1 MSTARNAAGVG
12 PVQWRSTINRLV
24 VAFVILAVL
33 LFVPAGRMTWAR
45 GWIFLLV
52 FTLLMAA
59 SIVYFTH
66 ANPEMFAVRSRVHPD
81 TKQWDKILMC
91 LLFVAILAIPP
102 VAGLDDGRFHW
113 SSMSSRVVAL
123 GYLVQ
128 LAGWIGVAWAQ
139 TVNRFFEPGV
149 RIQTERGHH
158 VIDTGP
164 YALIRHPGYF
174 AAVLLFVGIALSL
187 GSWWALIPAG
197 FGSLLLVLRT
207 VWEDRTLHAE
217 LPGYAEYA
225 QRVRFRLVPGVW

>member
-1 MSTARNAAGVG
+1 
-12 PVQWRSTINRLV
+12 VQWRSTMNRLV

-33 LFVPAGRMTWAR
+33 LFVPAGRITWTR

-52 FTLLMAA
+52 FTLLITA
-59 SIVYFTH
+59 SIAYFTH
-66 ANPEMFAVRSRVHPD
+66 ANPEMFAVRSRVHPG
-81 TKQWDKILMC
+81 TKRWDKIVMC
-91 LLFVAILAIPP
+91 LLSVAIVAIPP

-113 SSMSSRVVAL
+113 SSMSCWVVAL

-164 YALIRHPGYF
+164 YALTHRFVIIEPLLSDGSKLPKRLEPLSSVVAYGRQTPINF
-174 AAVLLFVGIALSL
+174 DGLSEVKAA
-187 GSWWALIPAG
+187 
-197 FGSLLLVLRT
+197 
-207 VWEDRTLHAE
+207 
-217 LPGYAEYA
+217 YAETGNGRIFTGTS
-225 QRVRFRLVPGVW
+225 QMLNSLVRVAKESGINRA

>member
-1 MSTARNAAGVG
+1 
-12 PVQWRSTINRLV
+12 VQWRSTVSRLV
-24 VAFVILAVL
+24 VTLVILAVL
-33 LFVPAGRMTWAR
+33 LFVPAGRITWTR

-59 SIVYFTH
+59 SIAYFTH

-81 TKQWDKILMC
+81 TKRWDKIVIC

-102 VAGLDDGRFHW
+102 IAGLDDGRFHCSTTSW
-113 SSMSSRVVAL
+113 WVVAL

-128 LAGWIGVAWAQ
+128 LAGWIGVGWAE

-164 YALIRHPGYF
+164 YAPHSAPRLFRCGSPLRRHRIVAGLVVGVDSCGFWFAVARTANCLGRPNTARGTAWIRGVRT
-174 AAVLLFVGIALSL
+174 ACSL
-187 GSWWALIPAG
+187 PIGS
-197 FGSLLLVLRT
+197 GSV
-207 VWEDRTLHAE
+207 VIFDPE
-217 LPGYAEYA
+217 
-225 QRVRFRLVPGVW
+225 